1 MFNAEDKR
9 QIRHVLKKLENAM
22 QEFPEDCGEYIEDQI
37 SNFDYAISKIEEFL
51 DKPAPD
57 GKDG

>member
-1 MFNAEDKR
+1 MLNSDDKR
-9 QIRHVLKKLENAM
+9 QIRRVLKKLENAM

-37 SNFDYAISKIEEFL
+37 SNFDYAILKIEEFL
-51 DKPAPD
+51 NKPAPD